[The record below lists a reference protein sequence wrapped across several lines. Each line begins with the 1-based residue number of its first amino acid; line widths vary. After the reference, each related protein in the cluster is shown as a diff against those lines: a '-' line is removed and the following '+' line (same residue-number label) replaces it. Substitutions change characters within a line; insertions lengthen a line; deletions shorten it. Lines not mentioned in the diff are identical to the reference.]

1 MSTGEIFL
9 EILKL
14 VGPAA
19 LVLGAFALFLAE
31 DRKKKEATER
41 QRILQNTFSHI
52 IPLRLQ
58 AYERLIIYMERISP
72 DSMMMRADAQGKT
85 ARLFQMQLTAEI
97 REEFNHNIAQQ
108 LYVDEETWMEVV
120 RAKEQVIAMVNA
132 VGKTLPPDAPA
143 IELAK
148 RVLNEMVRNEEG
160 PTHKAVEA
168 LRSDVR
174 GLFRF

>member
-9 EILKL
+9 EILKM

-19 LVLGAFALFLAE
+19 LVLGAFGLFLAE
-31 DRKKKEATER
+31 NRKKKEMVER
-41 QRILQNTFSHI
+41 QRILQNTFAHI
-52 IPLRLQ
+52 VPLRLQ
-58 AYERLIIYMERISP
+58 AYERLIIFMERISP
-72 DSMMMRADAQGKT
+72 DSMMVRADSQGKT

-108 LYVDEETWMEVV
+108 LYVDEDTWMEVV

-132 VGKTLPPDAPA
+132 MGKTLPPDAPA

-148 RVLNEMVRNEEG
+148 RVLNEIVRTESS
-160 PTHKAVEA
+160 PTLKAIEA
-168 LRSDVR
+168 LRADIQK
-174 GLFRF
+174 LFRV